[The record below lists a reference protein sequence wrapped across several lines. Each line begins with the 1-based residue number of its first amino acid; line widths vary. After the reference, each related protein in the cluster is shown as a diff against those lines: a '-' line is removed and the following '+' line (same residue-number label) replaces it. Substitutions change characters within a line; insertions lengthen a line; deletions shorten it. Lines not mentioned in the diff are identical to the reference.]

1 MNKNLTLTDLVNLQ
15 YLDRFGVKNKIR
27 RLEFDK
33 KTSLDNLLKAYEIIV
48 SQHSKGLTTL
58 KSLKSKISI
67 FDHQIMAAKRVKNS
81 LNGRALLADEVGLGK
96 TIEAGI
102 LIKEYYVTGLV
113 KTALIL
119 VPPSLVGQWKDEM
132 KSKQS

>member
-1 MNKNLTLTDLVNLQ
+1 MFYLFTLELTITNYVIQCILFKGNCNDISNNFCEKYVMNKNLTLTDLVNLQ

-67 FDHQIMAAKRVKNS
+67 FTS
-81 LNGRALLADEVGLGK
+81 
-96 TIEAGI
+96 
-102 LIKEYYVTGLV
+102 
-113 KTALIL
+113 
-119 VPPSLVGQWKDEM
+119 
-132 KSKQS
+132 